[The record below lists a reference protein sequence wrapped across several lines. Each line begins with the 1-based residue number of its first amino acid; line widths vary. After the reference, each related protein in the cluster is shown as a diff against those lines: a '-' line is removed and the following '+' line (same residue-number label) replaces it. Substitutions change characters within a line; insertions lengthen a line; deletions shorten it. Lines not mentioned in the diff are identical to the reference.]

1 MGIVQALGNCAAPPR
16 ALLQFIARKC
26 LQDLGLVKAASSAE
40 VLKLLKTSLC
50 ETHQLEGP
58 TRNLHGVLE
67 VAEWI
72 ALSDASAG
80 GSNGWLAAYLDTLLE
95 QDVNSI
101 AQAKRLI
108 EDYGDLR
115 EWKIPK
121 IAAKALFASLEEL
134 SLRQL

>member
-1 MGIVQALGNCAAPPR
+1 M
-16 ALLQFIARKC
+16 
-26 LQDLGLVKAASSAE
+26 
-40 VLKLLKTSLC
+40 LKSLKVSLSDG
-50 ETHQLEGP
+50 HQLEGP
-58 TRNLHGVLE
+58 TKHLHGVLE

-72 ALSDASAG
+72 VQSDASAG
-80 GSNGWLAAYLDTLLE
+80 GSNGWLAAHLNTLLE
-95 QDVNSI
+95 HDVNSL

-121 IAAKALFASLEEL
+121 VAAKALFASLEEL